1 MEQIIVTILNWSGSM
16 LLFYAFAKEYK
27 KYIINEEKKI
37 NNTNEEYKNQL
48 ENIEMK
54 NLKNYNAIK
63 KIIKRLPFKGEP
75 WEQEFVVEEL
85 DELEKSGFYETLQ
98 EQVDVNESIK
108 NSIIKHLDTYSPA
121 KN

>member
-1 MEQIIVTILNWSGSM
+1 MEQIIVTIINWSGSM

-27 KYIINEEKKI
+27 KYIINEENKI
-37 NNTNEEYKNQL
+37 NNTKEENKTQL
-48 ENIEMK
+48 EELEMK

-85 DELEKSGFYETLQ
+85 NELEKTWNFELGKPL
-98 EQVDVNESIK
+98 VDENEPIT
-108 NSIIKHLDTYSPA
+108 NTI
-121 KN
+121 NQF